1 MMELIEIQKQ
11 IKTLERQKA
20 RIEKLLKKPNGQ
32 ILQIAW
38 LNTISELNELQGL
51 IDNCEFTITE

>member
-1 MMELIEIQKQ
+1 MELIEIQKQ
-11 IKTLERQKA
+11 IKTLEKQKA
-20 RIEKLLKKPNGQ
+20 RIEKLMRKPDGK
-32 ILQIAW
+32 ILQVAW